1 MDSKMTT
8 ADYAAQFALWDEFL
22 ECWPIGKL
30 RTMTLA
36 EYNQA
41 GSQDAFC
48 YWLESRLDN
57 MGSIWGGSAF
67 KFGIYSR
74 KDQSDKL
81 DGRGASYSDNYAWY
95 TKYGANETEAFTKVR
110 DIVASVAEAAA
121 TGDLQTIEAADLGQ
135 ATKWKIAF
143 HYQNRDTPC
152 VIDVFMMR
160 SLLAFLGLSDQ
171 KLSMMDLQKAALA
184 KRSVGEGILE
194 FGSRVWATWVAKAID
209 IWKLSHGNDGSFTAS
224 EREVLAEQRRA
235 IIHKDTG
242 ANQAKNFSEAAD
254 DALFYLCYGN
264 ELRLL
269 GRFDGPAKIS
279 DKGADWLERPYEVLK
294 DSQSSASYTDSSKKW
309 TPAGNSTFWEVPKE
323 QLSAF
328 EKTLLQPYFGIGLEE
343 IMEIQPMKFG
353 PKTLSTAT
361 AAMVAGAL
369 NRILYGPPGTGKTYR
384 SVAETVAIIDGQPV
398 QALMVNQEAYVAA
411 KQKFDAYRAEGQI
424 EFVTFHPSYAYQDFV
439 VGIRPS
445 TKGTNVVYSVEPGP
459 LKRLADLAEENW
471 RASRLAAGN
480 ALTDIQRFDRAFAEL
495 LKDISNASEQYVEI
509 TLHGGKKNQARTG
522 KQAKGVILSKEEGSI
537 AYNVARKG
545 LAALWP
551 QRTMFNAPGDMESC
565 SYNKSFFFAVLKH
578 LAVIDSKLG
587 APEVKVPV
595 PLKNYVLVIDE
606 INRGN
611 IAKIFGELITLIE
624 DDKRLGAV
632 NELTCSLPYVD
643 PEEEPAFGLPPNLY
657 IVGTMNTADRSIALL
672 DTALRRR
679 FVFNELMPDINVLPT
694 VAVDGVEL
702 PKLLNKLNQ
711 RIAYLFDRDH
721 TLGHAY
727 FMGIKT
733 FADLEQC
740 LLRKV
745 IPLLQE
751 YFFEDW
757 SKIRLVFRDGQKKK
771 EQQIVRELS
780 VDASQLFGADAEIG
794 DGRAMFEVAENLTPG
809 MVKAIYE

>member
-1 MDSKMTT
+1 MNTSKSP
-8 ADYAAQFALWDEFL
+8 AEYLAQYKIWDEFL
-22 ECWPIGKL
+22 ELWPLEKL
-30 RTMTLA
+30 RAMTLA

-74 KDQSDKL
+74 KDQSDKQN
-81 DGRGASYSDNYAWY
+81 GAGASYSENYAWY
-95 TKYGANETEAFTKVR
+95 TKYGTNETEAFAKVR

-121 TGDLQTIEAADLGQ
+121 KGDLQTIESADLGQ

-143 HYQNRDTPC
+143 HYQNREKHC

-171 KLSMMDLQKAALA
+171 KLSMMDLQAATL
-184 KRSVGEGILE
+184 KERTEGEGILE
-194 FGSRVWATWVAKAID
+194 FGSRVWAAWEAKAID

-224 EREVLAEQRRA
+224 EREVLAEQRRV

-242 ANQAKNFSEAAD
+242 ANQAKNFREAAD

-264 ELRLL
+264 EVRML
-269 GRFDGPAKIS
+269 GRFSGPAKVS
-279 DKGADWLERPYEVLK
+279 EKWADWLERPYEVLK
-294 DSQSSASYTDSSKKW
+294 ESQSNAPYSDSSKKW

-343 IMEIQPMKFG
+343 IMDIQAMKSG
-353 PKTLSTAT
+353 QKTPSTAPST
-361 AAMVAGAL
+361 VVAGAL

-384 SVAETVAIIDGQPV
+384 SVAEAVAIIDGQPV
-398 QALMVNQEAYVAA
+398 QALMATQADYAAA
-411 KQKFDAYRAEGQI
+411 KQKFDAYRTDGQI
-424 EFVTFHPSYAYQDFV
+424 EFVTFHPSYTYQDFV

-445 TKGTNVVYSVEPGP
+445 TEGTNVVYSVEPGP
-459 LKRLADLAEENW
+459 LKRLADRADENW
-471 RASRLAAGN
+471 RASRLAAGG
-480 ALTDIQRFDRAFAEL
+480 ALSDMQRFDRAFAEL
-495 LKDISNASEQYVEI
+495 LKDISNAPEEYVEM
-509 TLHGGKKNQARTG
+509 TLHGGRKIQARPG
-522 KQAKGVILSKEEGSI
+522 KQAKGVILSKEDGSI
-537 AYNVARKG
+537 PYNVARKG
-545 LAALWP
+545 LAELWP
-551 QRTMFNAPGDMESC
+551 QRASFNAPGDMASC
-565 SYNKSFFFAVLKH
+565 SYNKSFFFVVLKH
-578 LAVIDSKLG
+578 LAAIDSKLG
-587 APEVKVPV
+587 ALEVKAPE

-606 INRGN
+606 INRGT

-624 DDKRLGAV
+624 DDKRLGAI
-632 NELTCSLPYVD
+632 NELTCCLPYVD

-679 FVFNELMPDINVLPT
+679 FVFDELMPDVTALPS

-702 PKLLNKLNQ
+702 PKLVAKLNQ

-780 VDASQLFGADAEIG
+780 VDASQLFGTDAEIG
-794 DGRAMFEVAENLTPG
+794 DGRAMFEVADKLTPD
-809 MVKAIYE
+809 MLKAIYE

>member
-1 MDSKMTT
+1 MTT
-8 ADYAAQFALWDEFL
+8 AEYQAQYALWDEFL
-22 ECWPIGKL
+22 QRWPLEKL

-48 YWLESRLDN
+48 YWLESKLDN

-74 KDQSDKL
+74 KDQSDKP

-95 TKYGANETEAFTKVR
+95 TKYGANETEAFARVR

-121 TGDLQTIEAADLGQ
+121 KGDLKAIEDADLGQ

-143 HYQNRDTPC
+143 HYQNRDMPS

-171 KLSMMDLQKAALA
+171 KLSMMDLQKASLA
-184 KRSVGEGILE
+184 TRSEGEKILE
-194 FGSRVWATWVAKAID
+194 FGSRVWDTWVAKAID

-242 ANQAKNFSEAAD
+242 ANQAKNFREVAD

-264 ELRLL
+264 EVRLL
-269 GRFDGPAKIS
+269 GRFSGPVKVS

-294 DSQSSASYTDSSKKW
+294 VSQSSAPYSDSSKKW
-309 TPAGNSTFWEVPKE
+309 TPAGNSTFFEVPKE

-343 IMEIQPMKFG
+343 IMETQPQKIG
-353 PKTLSTAT
+353 PKTMCTVASPV
-361 AAMVAGAL
+361 VAGPL

-384 SVAETVAIIDGQPV
+384 SIAEAVAIIGGQPV
-398 QALMVNQEAYVAA
+398 QALMATQEAYVAA

-424 EFVTFHPSYAYQDFV
+424 EFVTFHPSYTYQDFV
-439 VGIRPS
+439 IGIRPS
-445 TKGTNVVYSVEPGP
+445 TEGANVVYSVEPGP

-471 RASRLAAGN
+471 RASRLKAGSS
-480 ALTDIQRFDRAFAEL
+480 LTDIQRFDRAFAQM
-495 LKDISNASEQYVEI
+495 LKDISNSPEQYVEMM
-509 TLHGGKKNQARTG
+509 LHGGKKSQARAG
-522 KQAKGVILSKEEGSI
+522 KQAKGVILSKDEGGI
-537 AYNVARKG
+537 PYNVARKG
-545 LAALWP
+545 LAALWVG
-551 QRTMFNAPGDMESC
+551 RDTFNTPGDLEPC
-565 SYNKSFFFAVLKH
+565 TYNHSFFFAVLKH
-578 LAVIDSKLG
+578 LVAIDSKLG
-587 APEVKVPV
+587 APAETAPV
-595 PLKNYVLVIDE
+595 PLKNFVLVIDE

-632 NELTCSLPYVD
+632 NQLTCCLPYVD
-643 PEEEPAFGLPPNLY
+643 PVEEPAFGLPPNLY

-679 FVFNELMPDINVLPT
+679 FVFDELMPDVTALPAE
-694 VAVDGVEL
+694 AVEGVEL
-702 PKLLNKLNQ
+702 PKLVEKLNQ
-711 RIAYLFDRDH
+711 RIAFLFDRDH

-757 SKIRLVFRDGQKKK
+757 SKIRLIFRDGQKKK
-771 EQQIVRELS
+771 EQQIVRELF
-780 VDASQLFGADAEIG
+780 VDASQLFGSDAEIG
-794 DGRAMFEVAENLTPG
+794 DGRAMFEVVNKLTPD

>member
-1 MDSKMTT
+1 MDNKMTA
-8 ADYAAQFALWDEFL
+8 ADFAVQYALWDEFL
-22 ECWPIGKL
+22 QRWPLSKL

-48 YWLESRLDN
+48 YWLESRLDS

-95 TKYGANETEAFTKVR
+95 AKYGGNETEAFAKVR
-110 DIVASVAEAAA
+110 EIVASVAEAAA
-121 TGDLQTIEAADLGQ
+121 KGDLQAIESADLGQ

-143 HYQNRDTPC
+143 HYQNREKPC
-152 VIDVFMMR
+152 VIDIFMTR
-160 SLLAFLGLSDQ
+160 SLLVFLGLSDQ
-171 KLSMMDLQKAALA
+171 RLSMIDLQAATL
-184 KRSVGEGILE
+184 KEKVEGEGILE
-194 FGSRVWATWVAKAID
+194 FGSRVWAAWVAKAID
-209 IWKLSHGNDGSFTAS
+209 IWKLSHGNDGSFS
-224 EREVLAEQRRA
+224 NGEREQLAEQRRA

-242 ANQAKNFSEAAD
+242 ANQARNFREAAD

-264 ELRLL
+264 EVLLL
-269 GRFDGPAKIS
+269 GRFSGPAKVS
-279 DKGADWLERPYEVLK
+279 DKGADWIERPYVVLK
-294 DSQSSASYTDSSKKW
+294 DSQSSAPYSDSSKKW

-343 IMEIQPMKFG
+343 IMEIQPMKVE
-353 PKTLSTAT
+353 PITPSIATAT
-361 AAMVAGAL
+361 MVAGGL
-369 NRILYGPPGTGKTYR
+369 NRVLYGPPGTGKTYR
-384 SVAETVAIIDGQPV
+384 SVAEAVAIIDGQLV
-398 QALMVNQEAYVAA
+398 QSLMATQAAYVAA
-411 KQKFDAYRAEGQI
+411 KQKFDAYRAEGRI
-424 EFVTFHPSYAYQDFV
+424 EFVTFHPSYTYQDFV

-445 TKGTNVVYSVEPGP
+445 TEGTNVVYTVEPGP
-459 LKRLADLAEENW
+459 LKRIADLAEENW
-471 RASRLAAGN
+471 RASRFAAGG
-480 ALTDIQRFDRAFAEL
+480 AITDMQRFERAFAEL
-495 LKDISNASEQYVEI
+495 LKDISNAPEQYVEI
-509 TLHGGKKNQARTG
+509 TLHGGKKTQARAG
-522 KQAKGVILSKEEGSI
+522 KQGKGVILSKEEGGI
-537 AYNVARKG
+537 PYNVARKG

-551 QRTMFNAPGDMESC
+551 QRTSFNAPGDMESC

-578 LAVIDSKLG
+578 LAAIDSKLG
-587 APEVKVPV
+587 VPEVTAQVS
-595 PLKNYVLVIDE
+595 LKNYVLVIDE

-611 IAKIFGELITLIE
+611 IAKIFGEMITLIE
-624 DDKRLGAV
+624 DDKRLGAI
-632 NELTCSLPYVD
+632 NALTCCLPYVD
-643 PEEEPAFGLPPNLY
+643 PVEEPAFGLAPNLY
-657 IVGTMNTADRSIALL
+657 ILGTMNTADRSIALL

-679 FVFNELMPDINVLPT
+679 FVFNELMPDVATLPT
-694 VAVDGVEL
+694 VAVDGVDL
-702 PKLLNKLNQ
+702 PKLVEKMNQ

-721 TLGHAY
+721 TIGHAY

-733 FADLEQC
+733 FADLEHC
-740 LLRKV
+740 MLRKV

-771 EQQIVRELS
+771 EQQIVRELA
-780 VDASQLFGADAEIG
+780 VDALQLFGTDTEIG
-794 DGRAMFEVAENLTPG
+794 DCRAMFEVADKLTPD